1 MRQGFRVLVGGKGGD
16 GMARILIT
24 DDAALMRQML
34 GDILRREGYE
44 VDEAE
49 SGRDCVDK
57 VAKESYDLVTMD
69 ITMPEMD
76 GLQTLKVI
84 KDLKPEQRVIMV
96 SAMGQTPMVVD
107 AIRYGACDFV
117 VKPFDAKAILK
128 IIDNVL
134 KR

>member
-1 MRQGFRVLVGGKGGD
+1 
-16 GMARILIT
+16 MARILIT